1 MTRFPRAEAL
11 GLMGCHT
18 CHLVCAPPVAHDDS
32 RCPRC
37 GTPLHRRRPLSLA
50 RAWALLLAGIIF
62 YVPANVLPVM
72 RTDML
77 GSGSESTILQG
88 VIEFWRSG
96 SYGIALVI
104 FIASVAVPCSKFLS
118 LGVLLITAQRGSIRA
133 RHERTRLCRMVE
145 GVGYWSMLDV
155 LVVGIVAGLVKFRA
169 LADIEPRMGILFF
182 GAVVILTML
191 AAMQFD
197 PRLIWD
203 GETYERNV

>member
-1 MTRFPRAEAL
+1 M
-11 GLMGCHT
+11 
-18 CHLVCAPPVAHDDS
+18 
-32 RCPRC
+32 
-37 GTPLHRRRPLSLA
+37 
-50 RAWALLLAGIIF
+50 LLAGIIF
-62 YVPANVLPVM
+62 YVPANVLRVM

-133 RHERTRLCRMVE
+133 RHERTRLYRMVE